1 LDESWIPNCRCCL
14 AREILAIAAELVF
27 EALVEAEGQFSA
39 AVGRISLEQ
48 TAKQADAP
56 K

>member
-14 AREILAIAAELVF
+14 AREILAIAAELVS
-27 EALVEAEGQFSA
+27 EALAEAERQFSA

-48 TAKQADAP
+48 MAKQADAP